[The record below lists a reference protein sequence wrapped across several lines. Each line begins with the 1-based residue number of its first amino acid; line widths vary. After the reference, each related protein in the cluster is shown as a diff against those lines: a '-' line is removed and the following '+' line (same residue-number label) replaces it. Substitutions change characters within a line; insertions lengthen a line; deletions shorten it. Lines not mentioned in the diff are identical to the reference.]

1 MRTGVAAL
9 ALVVGLTGS
18 IASADICGEG
28 AKVEFPLS
36 EVLQDE
42 ALGYL
47 AKAFEMI
54 DWTKADPQDMV
65 VAEVEFAQVVAERS
79 AALPRALADL
89 PYLLVVN
96 HEATFPGALYVLT
109 FGTES
114 TVLPEVVLALE
125 RQGLGPEAALARVPL
140 MQFPDWAAGPGSR
153 LQVLIDGGEAWQSD
167 PREMAIAA
175 AEQALH
181 AASPKLQDHVQRMI
195 ASDPKIAAEYEA
207 LRQAAGPDRRVDH
220 LIWEV
225 MSACMASWWT
235 PEEADAAFAGM
246 AEAQRDV
253 LLMHFFLAESFN
265 GSTHQYF
272 YNSSGTLAP
281 QLAETL
287 DRVGL
292 PEHAAAIRK
301 GMAMFPAPYPRDTDA
316 RRAVMARFSTAEDDA
331 LYELTA
337 WADDGMILDAMAQVA
352 TKAGI
357 LPR

>member
-1 MRTGVAAL
+1 M
-9 ALVVGLTGS
+9 GS

-65 VAEVEFAQVVAERS
+65 VAEAEFAQVVAERS
-79 AALPRALADL
+79 AALPPALADL

-96 HEATFPGALYVLT
+96 HEATFPGALYALT

-153 LQVLIDGGEAWQSD
+153 LQVLIDAGEAWQSD

-181 AASPKLQDHVQRMI
+181 AASPRLQDHVLRLI

-207 LRQAAGPDRRVDH
+207 LRQAAEPDRRVDH

-225 MSACMASWWT
+225 MSACMADWWT

-246 AEAQRDV
+246 AEAQRD
-253 LLMHFFLAESFN
+253 LLFMHFFLAESFN

-272 YNSSGTLAP
+272 FNSSGTLAP
-281 QLAETL
+281 QLAEAL
-287 DRVGL
+287 DRAGL
-292 PEHAAAIRK
+292 PDHAAAIRK
-301 GMAMFPAPYPRDTDA
+301 GMAVFPAPYPRDTDA
-316 RRAVMARFSTAEDDA
+316 RRAVMARFSTAEDDM
-331 LYELTA
+331 LYDLTV
-337 WADDGMILDAMAQVA
+337 WADDGMILDAMVKVA
-352 TKAGI
+352 TTAGI